1 MSEEI
6 RNEIKA
12 TETNETKEVSTNKKL
27 KIALIAAVAA
37 LVVLGAVFAVSAARG
52 GDNAG
57 KVDTEINTQQQ
68 PQNVIGEEAALE
80 AAINE
85 AGLKASDV
93 TNSYVELESDD
104 GIAKYE
110 VEFFA
115 NNTEYGF
122 EIDAE
127 TGNVI
132 SYEKENAEGSYSVD
146 GSSDVNVT
154 ADEAKEIAIKKA
166 GVNASEVYD
175 MDVELEHG
183 VYEVSFNCSGM
194 EYETVVDADTGN
206 VVHFASEYDY

>member
-6 RNEIKA
+6 RNEIK
-12 TETNETKEVSTNKKL
+12 ETETKEAKEVRTNKKL

-52 GDNAG
+52 GDDAG
-57 KVDTEINTQQQ
+57 KADTEINTQQQ
-68 PQNVIGEEAALE
+68 PQNVIGEDAALE

-85 AGLKASDV
+85 AGLKASEV
-93 TNSYVELESDD
+93 TNSYVNLETDD

-154 ADEAKEIAIKKA
+154 SDEAKETAIKKA
-166 GVNASEVYD
+166 GVNASDVYD

-194 EYETVVDADTGN
+194 EYEVVVDADTGN

>member
-6 RNEIKA
+6 RNEIKE
-12 TETNETKEVSTNKKL
+12 TETKEAKEVSTNKKL

-37 LVVLGAVFAVSAARG
+37 LVVLGAIFAVSAARG
-52 GDNAG
+52 GDDPG
-57 KVDTEINTQQQ
+57 KADTEINTQQQ
-68 PQNVIGEEAALE
+68 PQNVIGEDAALE

-85 AGLKASDV
+85 AGLKASEV
-93 TNSYVELESDD
+93 TNSYVNLETDD

-154 ADEAKEIAIKKA
+154 SDEAKETAIKKA

-194 EYETVVDADTGN
+194 EYEVVIDADTGN

>member
-6 RNEIKA
+6 RNEIK
-12 TETNETKEVSTNKKL
+12 ETETKEAKEVRTNKKL

-52 GDNAG
+52 GDDAG
-57 KVDTEINTQQQ
+57 KADTEINTQQQ
-68 PQNVIGEEAALE
+68 PQNVIGEDAALE

-85 AGLKASDV
+85 AGLKASEV
-93 TNSYVELESDD
+93 TNSYVNLETDD

-154 ADEAKEIAIKKA
+154 SDEAKETAIKKA
-166 GVNASEVYD
+166 GVNASDVYD

-194 EYETVVDADTGN
+194 EYEVVVDADTGN
-206 VVHFASEYDY
+206 VVHFASENDY

>member
-6 RNEIKA
+6 RNEIKE
-12 TETNETKEVSTNKKL
+12 TETKEAKEVSTNKKL

-37 LVVLGAVFAVSAARG
+37 LVVLGAIFAVSAARG
-52 GDNAG
+52 GDDAG
-57 KVDTEINTQQQ
+57 KADTEINTQQQ
-68 PQNVIGEEAALE
+68 PQNVIGEDAALE

-85 AGLKASDV
+85 AGLKASEV
-93 TNSYVELESDD
+93 TNSYVNLETDD

-154 ADEAKEIAIKKA
+154 SDEAKETAIKKA

-194 EYETVVDADTGN
+194 EYEVVIDADTGN

>member
-6 RNEIKA
+6 RNEIKE
-12 TETNETKEVSTNKKL
+12 TETKEAKEVSTNKKL

-52 GDNAG
+52 GDDAG
-57 KVDTEINTQQQ
+57 KADTEINTQQQ
-68 PQNVIGEEAALE
+68 PQNVIGEDAALE

-85 AGLKASDV
+85 AGLKASEV
-93 TNSYVELESDD
+93 TNSYVNLETDD

-146 GSSDVNVT
+146 GSSNVNVT
-154 ADEAKEIAIKKA
+154 SDEAKETAIKKA

-194 EYETVVDADTGN
+194 EYEVVVDADTGN
-206 VVHFASEYDY
+206 VVHFASENDY

>member
-6 RNEIKA
+6 RNEIKE
-12 TETNETKEVSTNKKL
+12 TETKEAKEVSTNKKL

-52 GDNAG
+52 GDDAG
-57 KVDTEINTQQQ
+57 KADTEINTQQQ
-68 PQNVIGEEAALE
+68 PQNVIGEDAALE

-85 AGLKASDV
+85 AGLKASEV
-93 TNSYVELESDD
+93 TNSYVNLETDD

-154 ADEAKEIAIKKA
+154 SDEAKETAIKKA
-166 GVNASEVYD
+166 GVNASDVYD

-194 EYETVVDADTGN
+194 EYEVVVDADTGN

>member
-6 RNEIKA
+6 RNEIKE
-12 TETNETKEVSTNKKL
+12 TETKEAKEVSTNKKL

-52 GDNAG
+52 GDDAG
-57 KVDTEINTQQQ
+57 KADTEINTQQQ
-68 PQNVIGEEAALE
+68 PQNVIGEDAALE

-85 AGLKASDV
+85 AGLKASEV
-93 TNSYVELESDD
+93 TNSYVNLETDD

-154 ADEAKEIAIKKA
+154 SDEAKETAIKKA
-166 GVNASEVYD
+166 GVNASDVYD

-194 EYETVVDADTGN
+194 EYEVVVDADTGN
-206 VVHFASEYDY
+206 VVHFASENDY